1 MNRENDSGAENA
13 QTPRISMLAAHTS
26 VAATRIGW
34 RRQTGATG
42 RLIVPAGRWLPSCTW
57 FLIAHLLRCCGA
69 VLASS
74 SRAPSGGCRLARTLK
89 GCTGAGHHLEV
100 PARVEFAEPR

>member
-34 RRQTGATG
+34 RRHTGATG
-42 RLIVPAGRWLPSCTW
+42 RLIVPAGRWLPGCAG
-57 FLIAHLLRCCGA
+57 FLIAHLLWCCGA
-69 VLASS
+69 VLAGS
-74 SRAPSGGCRLARTLK
+74 SRTPPGGVAL
-89 GCTGAGHHLEV
+89 
-100 PARVEFAEPR
+100 PAR